1 MISILLVPSVF
12 SIAPSMIEACYSA
25 KRTLL
30 EIRYSTMANISDKK
44 LATVNA
50 ISSLQWR
57 TIDRYPGYIL
67 WQKKVPG
74 KDSFSSVWFED
85 QVGQERGEGR
95 TIIPMLDPSTVL
107 RYSSEMVERSWRAL
121 EVVLRSTNRD
131 YSVKKT
137 VNISLV
143 ESSWKSGAPSLRIM
157 RTILTFWSDPSP
169 SPLYLRHSS
178 QIITPDGVRSLIYL
192 IPFLKISY
200 RFRLQGLGEMRY
212 RSGRDVRVV

>member
-1 MISILLVPSVF
+1 MADNRSLSRLYTV
-12 SIAPSMIEACYSA
+12 A
-25 KRTLL
+25 K
-30 EIRYSTMANISDKK
+30 K
-44 LATVNA
+44 
-50 ISSLQWR
+50 SS
-57 TIDRYPGYIL
+57 
-67 WQKKVPG
+67 WQ
-74 KDSFSSVWFED
+74 DSFSSVWFED
-85 QVGQERGEGR
+85 QVDQERGEGR

-143 ESSWKSGAPSLRIM
+143 ESSWKSGAPSLRTT

-212 RSGRDVRVV
+212 RSGRDVHVV